1 LGRDCECFSI
11 IFQHTGSRGQD
22 ERAKISRTNYYTSSP
37 PASATFEWLA
47 TYFIASSDVLS
58 RIEDCCR
65 MIVSVRVLG
74 RMLTKV
80 NSISRTIHLRSI
92 KSLQYDD
99 WIMGLFVTA
108 AYTALIV
115 CANKYVKAQSNLF
128 PPGFD
133 VSALSDYELERR
145 RYGSKLVV
153 VVEQTQIAVIW
164 ACKACLLIMYH
175 RLTRTALRNEN
186 VAIKI
191 LSSYVALGFVVIEV
205 LYFAAWC
212 RPLSEYWT
220 VPTGSSQCNALV
232 NHRITK
238 AVFNLSSDIIM
249 LVIALQMLIRSLLPL
264 KRKLILC
271 GIFSLGI
278 FVIVASMLNS
288 YYSFRNPYK
297 QTWIFWYVRESSTA
311 ILVANLPFTW
321 TILREFFDLGTFDDT
336 SPPPWTFHSSR
347 TAQGRRTAQLHS
359 QATRTHATTRTPHPS
374 TGSGGSQGTQ
384 AMTLVDSMSPL
395 KHFVHRP
402 VDSPQDSGKDKQLNE
417 DAILSHDF
425 APVPSPSAEP
435 DVMDIDLENGHVG
448 QPHPRPGS
456 SAHSHHPPPKIT
468 EDGTGGFYINNRPI
482 SPPPRAYLVPR
493 PHTSREPS
501 LASIDRRPESPTPS
515 FTSLDSAG
523 LRQHKQGFGTAGTGR
538 SARDR
543 RVRARLTE

>member
-1 LGRDCECFSI
+1 
-11 IFQHTGSRGQD
+11 
-22 ERAKISRTNYYTSSP
+22 
-37 PASATFEWLA
+37 
-47 TYFIASSDVLS
+47 
-58 RIEDCCR
+58 
-65 MIVSVRVLG
+65 
-74 RMLTKV
+74 
-80 NSISRTIHLRSI
+80 
-92 KSLQYDD
+92 
-99 WIMGLFVTA
+99 MGLFVTTV
-108 AYTALIV
+108 YTALIV
-115 CANKYVKAQSNLF
+115 CANKYVKVQSNLF
-128 PPGFD
+128 PPDFD
-133 VSALSDYELERR
+133 VSALSGYELERR

-153 VVEQTQIAVIW
+153 VVEQTQISVIW

-191 LSSYVALGFVVIEV
+191 LSAYVALGFIVIEV

-212 RPLSEYWT
+212 RPISEYWA
-220 VPTGSSQCNALV
+220 VPTSSSQCNALV

-288 YYSFRNPYK
+288 YYSFKNPYK
-297 QTWIFWYVRESSTA
+297 QTWTFWYVRESSTA

-321 TILREFFDLGTFDDT
+321 SILRECFDLGSFDES

-359 QATRTHATTRTPHPS
+359 QATRTNATTRTHRPS
-374 TGSGGSQGTQ
+374 AASGGSQRTQ

-395 KHFVHRP
+395 KYCAHTAAH
-402 VDSPQDSGKDKQLNE
+402 SPYDSGKDEQLNDE
-417 DAILSHDF
+417 AILSHDF
-425 APVPSPSAEP
+425 ASIPAPSTEP
-435 DVMDIDLENGHVG
+435 DKIDLDLENGFVED
-448 QPHPRPGS
+448 
-456 SAHSHHPPPKIT
+456 AHSRPVLLAHNHQPASRIT
-468 EDGTGGFYINNRPI
+468 EDGTGGFYINNRLI
-482 SPPPRAYLVPR
+482 SPPPLAYLVPR
-493 PHTSREPS
+493 VHASREPS
-501 LASIDRRPESPTPS
+501 LASVEHRPESPTPS

-523 LRQHKQGFGTAGTGR
+523 LRHQRGSGTGDTAGTGR

-543 RVRARLTE
+543 RIRARLTG